1 MHFFCPLCWEEI
13 DENAT
18 VYHHCKAWIA
28 ELDNEPFVRK
38 LIRDTASSWISNGTK
53 GDLYPGRKTYPG
65 DFKVFNGDAERIG
78 WSLYSESAD
87 NVFM

>member
-38 LIRDTASSWISNGTK
+38 LIRDTASS
-53 GDLYPGRKTYPG
+53 
-65 DFKVFNGDAERIG
+65 
-78 WSLYSESAD
+78 
-87 NVFM
+87 